1 MQTHWRCRL
10 RTSSLG
16 GSSHPGM
23 GASSHSPRR
32 ADKYSLG
39 VNSVPDPTLLL
50 VDDEEIH
57 CRALQKAFEHRGNV
71 SAAARAPGMY
81 RRTLQR
87 ELHRH
92 PQRA

>member
-1 MQTHWRCRL
+1 
-10 RTSSLG
+10 
-16 GSSHPGM
+16 M
-23 GASSHSPRR
+23 GASSHSPQR

-39 VNSVPDPTLLL
+39 VNSAPDPKLLL

-57 CRALQKAFEHRGNV
+57 CRALQKAFEIRGNV
-71 SAAARAPGMY
+71 SAAARALGRY

-87 ELHRH
+87 KRHKH

>member
-1 MQTHWRCRL
+1 
-10 RTSSLG
+10 
-16 GSSHPGM
+16 M

-39 VNSVPDPTLLL
+39 VKSVPDSKLLL
-50 VDDEEIH
+50 ADDEEIH

-87 ELHRH
+87 KLHKH

>member
-1 MQTHWRCRL
+1 
-10 RTSSLG
+10 
-16 GSSHPGM
+16 M
-23 GASSHSPRR
+23 GASSHSPQR

-39 VNSVPDPTLLL
+39 VNSAPDPKLLL

-71 SAAARAPGMY
+71 SAAARALGMY